1 MSTSGASGAAAT
13 LAESWPEWPTGGP
26 KSSSA
31 AAPALPSPQEYSG
44 LAQAPK
50 DETLAAWCPELK
62 DLPAGGAVKFTDLLR
77 GLPPRDMR
85 PPMSELARLGQA
97 QLSRFEL
104 RQDGHKPPPPPE
116 PAAPKITLADNIMNM
131 AIALFE
137 AKPRHV
143 APANWL
149 APDPRTVS
157 KKALACDL
165 LKAVS
170 HLQLWRARIPECREI
185 IDRLLATLER
195 YGEKRDARKR
205 KRAAEVPAAA
215 QN

>member
-1 MSTSGASGAAAT
+1 MSSGAAAEGSST
-13 LAESWPEWPTGGP
+13 LADSWPEWPTGGP
-26 KSSSA
+26 KSSGA

-62 DLPAGGAVKFTDLLR
+62 DLPASGAVKFTDLLR

-85 PPMSELARLGQA
+85 PPMSELARLGPA

-116 PAAPKITLADNIMNM
+116 PAAPEITLADNIMNM
-131 AIALFE
+131 AIALFD
-137 AKPRHV
+137 ARPKRV

-149 APDPRTVS
+149 APDPRTVG
-157 KKALACDL
+157 KKALAGDL
-165 LKAVS
+165 LNAVGV
-170 HLQLWRARIPECREI
+170 LQRWRVEFPECAEI
-185 IDRLLATLER
+185 IGHLLEALQA
-195 YGEKRDARKR
+195 YKEKRDQRKILAGA
-205 KRAAEVPAAA
+205 KRPHPGA
-215 QN
+215 

>member
-1 MSTSGASGAAAT
+1 MTSGAAAEGSST
-13 LAESWPEWPTGGP
+13 LAAGWPDWPEG
-26 KSSSA
+26 SSA
-31 AAPALPSPQEYSG
+31 AAPAPALPSSQEYSN
-44 LAQAPK
+44 LAAPK

-85 PPMSELARLGQA
+85 PPMSELARLGPA

-131 AIALFE
+131 AIALFD
-137 AKPRHV
+137 ARPKRV

-149 APDPRTVS
+149 APDPRTVG
-157 KKALACDL
+157 KKALAGDL
-165 LKAVS
+165 LNAVGV
-170 HLQLWRARIPECREI
+170 LQRWRVEFPECAEI
-185 IDRLLATLER
+185 IGHLLEALQA
-195 YGEKRDARKR
+195 YKEKRDQRKILAGA
-205 KRAAEVPAAA
+205 KRPHPGA
-215 QN
+215 